1 MAGAQQRRGRSIAMT
16 PAELDEFLAQ
26 ARTCRVATL
35 APDGPHVVPLWFVWA
50 GGALWLS
57 SVVRSQRWADLI
69 RDPRVAVVVDA
80 GEEYHELRGAEIKGT
95 AEPVGEV
102 PRHGADD
109 ARLATPELLFARKYL
124 GGDSML
130 HDGRHGWLA
139 SRRARS
145 PAGTSASCRPSASG
159 READPAA
166 ALTARPRH
174 PASAPGLPG
183 QRQHGAWP
191 ACYVSGSSTGVRPGW
206 AVFCSI
212 HASIRAHQS

>member
-35 APDGPHVVPLWFVWA
+35 GPAGPHVVPLWFVWA

-80 GEEYHELRGAEIKGT
+80 GEEYHELRGAEIRGT

-109 ARLATPELLFARKYL
+109 ARLAAAELLFARKYL

-130 HDGRHGWLA
+130 HDGRHGWLRVTPGKITSWDFRKLPA
-139 SRRARS
+139 ERAR
-145 PAGTSASCRPSASG
+145 PG
-159 READPAA
+159 RRV
-166 ALTARPRH
+166 T
-174 PASAPGLPG
+174 
-183 QRQHGAWP
+183 
-191 ACYVSGSSTGVRPGW
+191 
-206 AVFCSI
+206 
-212 HASIRAHQS
+212 

>member
-26 ARTCRVATL
+26 ERTCRVATSPRT
-35 APDGPHVVPLWFVWA
+35 ARTSSRSGSS
-50 GGALWLS
+50 GRGALWLS

-102 PRHGADD
+102 PRHGAGR
-109 ARLATPELLFARKYL
+109 ALATPELLFARKYL

-130 HDGRHGWLA
+130 HDGRHGWLRVTPGKIT
-139 SRRARS
+139 SWDFRKLPTRS
-145 PAGTSASCRPSASG
+145 APA
-159 READPAA
+159 EPAA
-166 ALTARPRH
+166 GRR
-174 PASAPGLPG
+174 S
-183 QRQHGAWP
+183 
-191 ACYVSGSSTGVRPGW
+191 RPG
-206 AVFCSI
+206 A
-212 HASIRAHQS
+212 